1 MLCQIGLQRTPSHPQ
16 LPQVISDEMQRNP
29 QRSSPQH
36 SLKFI
41 SLGCLAN
48 IICMLISLQFTCLSP
63 LVYMFVKFQAET
75 SNNFFLIACT
85 SLQSF
90 ATTAICSLAYTQL
103 YQAEQ
108 VRLYCYN
115 KQTPSLSGLRQQNL
129 FFTHAMTQGPK
140 DSAHSKHSGTLT
152 D

>member
-1 MLCQIGLQRTPSHPQ
+1 MLCEFSLQRTPSHPQ
-16 LPQVISDEMQRNP
+16 LPQVISDEMQRSP

-36 SLKFI
+36 SLKCI
-41 SLGCLAN
+41 SPGCLAN

-75 SNNFFLIACT
+75 SNNFFLTACT

-90 ATTAICSLAYTQL
+90 ATTAISSLAYTQL

-108 VRLYCYN
+108 VRLYCYI
-115 KQTPSLSGLRQQNL
+115 KQTPSLSGFNTTT
-129 FFTHAMTQGPK
+129 FIFHSCWMTQGPK
-140 DSAHSKHSGTLT
+140 DCSQ
-152 D
+152 

>member
-1 MLCQIGLQRTPSHPQ
+1 MFCQISLQRTPSHPQ

-48 IICMLISLQFTCLSP
+48 IICMLISLQSTCLSP

-75 SNNFFLIACT
+75 LNSFFIFLIACT

-103 YQAEQ
+103 YQAEW

-115 KQTPSLSGLRQQNL
+115 KQTPSLSALRQQNL
-129 FFTHAMTQGPK
+129 VFTHAV
-140 DSAHSKHSGTLT
+140 
-152 D
+152 